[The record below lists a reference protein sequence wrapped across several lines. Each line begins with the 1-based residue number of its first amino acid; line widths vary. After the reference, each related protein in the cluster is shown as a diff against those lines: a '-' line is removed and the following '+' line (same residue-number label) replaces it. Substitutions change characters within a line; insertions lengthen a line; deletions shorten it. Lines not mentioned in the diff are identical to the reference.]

1 MQDLPHQPARVPP
14 RRLTNDEANDV
25 PRAWTPDSKA
35 VLFRSDRNGSWGI
48 FKQEIG
54 QDTAETVAT
63 GSQAEPGNPIL
74 SADGAWILYP
84 ELPKTVGPSTP
95 VRLTRLP
102 VNDGVPQL
110 VMETRN
116 LWGFACARALASL
129 CVVLEAPP
137 DEKLLIVT
145 AFDPLKGR
153 GKVLRTIEKD
163 RSALYASALS
173 PDGST
178 LAISRTG
185 ESVFIGENEIH
196 IRLLS
201 LSGGS
206 DREITVKGWRAN
218 GGLDWSH
225 DGKGLYGGST
235 SPRSRT
241 LLYVDLKG
249 NARVLGQCKGG
260 GGSIGGSPSPDGR
273 YLAIERYNMNWNAW
287 MLEGF

>member
-1 MQDLPHQPARVPP
+1 MSPP
-14 RRLTNDEANDV
+14 RRLTNDEANDMLA
-25 PRAWTPDSKA
+25 AWTPDSKA
-35 VLFRSDRNGSWGI
+35 VLLSSDRNGSWGI

-54 QDTAETVAT
+54 QDTAEPVAT

-74 SADGAWILYP
+74 SADGAWILYREYP
-84 ELPKTVGPSTP
+84 ETVGPSTP
-95 VRLTRLP
+95 VRLMRLP
-102 VNDGVPQL
+102 AGGGVPQL

-116 LWGFACARALASL
+116 SLSLGCARAPASL

-137 DEKLLIVT
+137 DEKLLMVT

-163 RSALYASALS
+163 PSDYYFSALS

-185 ESVFIGENEIH
+185 EASFVAETEIH

-201 LSGGS
+201 LSGRS
-206 DREITVKGWRAN
+206 DHEITLKGWPDI

-225 DGKGLYGGST
+225 DGKGLYCGSI
-235 SPRSRT
+235 SPQSRT

-249 NARVLGQCKGG
+249 NARVLWQYKRGG
-260 GGSIGGSPSPDGR
+260 GVIWGKPSPDGR
-273 YLAIERYNMNWNAW
+273 YLAMVSWSLNSNVWL
-287 MLEGF
+287 LEGF